1 MTKPSHSS
9 FCLSVPSD
17 FPGNIPS
24 PLLCIGDRVCWH
36 PLPTQEF
43 GVITGLEYAPA
54 EHLSDWSWKY
64 VVRLDPR
71 SPSHE
76 WTHQDSAW
84 EDDLA
89 LYNPEL
95 ATEEQL

>member
-1 MTKPSHSS
+1 MTKVRSVS
-9 FCLSVPSD
+9 FPLPKQ
-17 FPGNIPS
+17 FPASLPPPHFG
-24 PLLCIGDRVCWH
+24 IGDRVCWH

-43 GVITGLEYAPA
+43 GVITGLEYAPT

-64 VVRLDPR
+64 VVRIDPR
-71 SPSHE
+71 SASHE

-89 LYNPEL
+89 LYSPEL
-95 ATEEQL
+95 ETEEQL